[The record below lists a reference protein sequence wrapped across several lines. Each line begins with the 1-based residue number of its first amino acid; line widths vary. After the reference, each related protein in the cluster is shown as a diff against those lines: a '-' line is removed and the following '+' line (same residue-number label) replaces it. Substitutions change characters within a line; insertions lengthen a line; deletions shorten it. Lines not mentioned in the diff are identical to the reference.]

1 MTPQIR
7 KPVESDMS
15 AILNIINE
23 AFGGGHGREIGGL
36 VSALLV
42 DPSAGPVISLVAEVQ
57 GQVIGHIL
65 FSCARIG
72 GVHRGVEATILAPLC
87 VAPEHQRR
95 GVGSALI
102 REGMSKSEDAG
113 CDLVFVLGH
122 PGYYPKH
129 GFVPAG
135 VHGFEAP
142 YPIPAQHADAW
153 MVHELREH
161 SIGTIRGPVICAD
174 SLMDPKYWR
183 E

>member
-1 MTPQIR
+1 MTPEIR
-7 KPVESDMS
+7 KAAESDTS
-15 AILNIINE
+15 AILNIINK
-23 AFGGGHGREIGGL
+23 AFGGEQGREIGGL
-36 VSALLV
+36 GSALLA
-42 DPSAGPVISLVAEVQ
+42 DPTASPVISLVAEVRS
-57 GQVIGHIL
+57 QVVGHIL

-72 GVHRGVEATILAPLC
+72 GAERAVQATILAPLC
-87 VAPEHQRR
+87 VDPGHQRG
-95 GVGSALI
+95 GVGGALI
-102 REGMSKSEDAG
+102 REGMRESENAG

-135 VHGFEAP
+135 AHGFEAP

-153 MVHELREH
+153 MVHELRQH
-161 SIGTIRGPVICAD
+161 SSGTIRGPVICAD